1 MEMYDYSEKLNM
13 FTKKFRNAVWNAFVP
28 YKLELLALLGAA
40 IVVYLPFMAEQL
52 NNADGFMMGVNYHP
66 ENYHWE
72 DAQGRF
78 MLRWLDEWRDGLV
91 FPSVIVGIGIL
102 LLLLI
107 AVSLWQIFGC
117 THKTER
123 ILIGCFILFS
133 PSVANTLTYYY
144 CADSYMLAYFLAV
157 FAAAFLIKGKRWP
170 SVVAGAVLLFFSLG
184 IYQTYIVATIVI
196 CEMWLII
203 ELLYG
208 RDMKWIGNRML
219 RFLAGGCMGAG
230 FYLFMLAL
238 LERFG
243 YLTMTETRGMDNIL
257 GNMLLNIWRS
267 VRMAYGVSCDYF
279 FTDHII
285 FNSWRGR
292 VYFNWMI
299 LFGLLVMTGIYVWKK
314 QLWKKTAQ
322 MLLLLLLLCIFPML
336 LSLIVVA
343 APGASVYAETG
354 MLMLAAMNFAYVL
367 FVLMVSKT
375 GMLLKPPGCGVWNLL
390 FIPGIAVALI
400 LTLFIG
406 VFAKVIQ
413 LEQRKTE
420 MLVYLMEDR
429 MAEAGEYHAGQK
441 VLVVG
446 RPQWGNY
453 PFTDDTLNTIT
464 KGMISS
470 YSLTFGADEQ
480 ISSGWLQLF
489 QYFGGVRHQ
498 ECSAEEREQILSSDE
513 IKQMGNFPAETSVKR
528 FGDTLVI
535 KLSEPLRNLQK

>member
-1 MEMYDYSEKLNM
+1 M
-13 FTKKFRNAVWNAFVP
+13 
-28 YKLELLALLGAA
+28 
-40 IVVYLPFMAEQL
+40 
-52 NNADGFMMGVNYHP
+52 
-66 ENYHWE
+66 
-72 DAQGRF
+72 
-78 MLRWLDEWRDGLV
+78 
-91 FPSVIVGIGIL
+91 
-102 LLLLI
+102 
-107 AVSLWQIFGC
+107 
-117 THKTER
+117 
-123 ILIGCFILFS
+123 
-133 PSVANTLTYYY
+133 
-144 CADSYMLAYFLAV
+144 
-157 FAAAFLIKGKRWP
+157 
-170 SVVAGAVLLFFSLG
+170 LFFSLG
-184 IYQTYIVATIVI
+184 LYQTYIVATIVI
-196 CEMWLII
+196 CGMWLIV
-203 ELLYG
+203 EFLYG
-208 RDMKWIGNRML
+208 KDIKWIGNRML
-219 RFLAGGCMGAG
+219 RFLAGGGVGTG
-230 FYLFMLAL
+230 FYLLILVL
-238 LERFG
+238 LERLG
-243 YLTMTETRGMDNIL
+243 YLTMTETRGMDNIV

-267 VRMAYGVSCDYF
+267 ARMAYGVSYDYF

-314 QLWKKTAQ
+314 QLWKKPVQ
-322 MLLLLLLLCIFPML
+322 MALLLLFLCIFPML

-375 GMLLKPPGCGVWNLL
+375 GMLLKLPGCRVWNLL

-429 MAEAGEYHAGQK
+429 MAEDGEYHAGQK

-480 ISSGWLQLF
+480 ISSGWIQLF

>member
-1 MEMYDYSEKLNM
+1 
-13 FTKKFRNAVWNAFVP
+13 
-28 YKLELLALLGAA
+28 
-40 IVVYLPFMAEQL
+40 
-52 NNADGFMMGVNYHP
+52 
-66 ENYHWE
+66 
-72 DAQGRF
+72 
-78 MLRWLDEWRDGLV
+78 
-91 FPSVIVGIGIL
+91 
-102 LLLLI
+102 
-107 AVSLWQIFGC
+107 
-117 THKTER
+117 
-123 ILIGCFILFS
+123 
-133 PSVANTLTYYY
+133 
-144 CADSYMLAYFLAV
+144 
-157 FAAAFLIKGKRWP
+157 
-170 SVVAGAVLLFFSLG
+170 
-184 IYQTYIVATIVI
+184 
-196 CEMWLII
+196 
-203 ELLYG
+203 
-208 RDMKWIGNRML
+208 
-219 RFLAGGCMGAG
+219 
-230 FYLFMLAL
+230 
-238 LERFG
+238 
-243 YLTMTETRGMDNIL
+243 
-257 GNMLLNIWRS
+257 
-267 VRMAYGVSCDYF
+267 
-279 FTDHII
+279 
-285 FNSWRGR
+285 
-292 VYFNWMI
+292 
-299 LFGLLVMTGIYVWKK
+299 
-314 QLWKKTAQ
+314 
-322 MLLLLLLLCIFPML
+322 
-336 LSLIVVA
+336 
-343 APGASVYAETG
+343 
-354 MLMLAAMNFAYVL
+354 
-367 FVLMVSKT
+367 
-375 GMLLKPPGCGVWNLL
+375 MLLKPPGCGVWNLL